1 MPWTRDDLRRTQ
13 KHIEQALRYI
23 SSQEQRINELQ
34 REGRDTGDAEE
45 LLTSLRQTLVLLI
58 RHKTLIERD
67 LK

>member
-1 MPWTRDDLRRTQ
+1 M
-13 KHIEQALRYI
+13 
-23 SSQEQRINELQ
+23 Q

-45 LLTSLRQTLVLLI
+45 LLTSLRQTLILLI

>member
-1 MPWTRDDLRRTQ
+1 MPWTRHDLRRAQ
-13 KHIEQALRYI
+13 GHIEQALQYI
-23 SSQEQRINELQ
+23 SMQEQRIGQLQ

-45 LLTSLRQTLVLLI
+45 LLASLRQTLILLI